1 MNDSVRAG
9 LNQVD
14 NCRWVCGSAGH
25 LWIDMF
31 RVAPTLLPPLDHG
44 EISWNLGI
52 AGLILF
58 RALAGLGGVGTILL
72 PQTLI

>member
-1 MNDSVRAG
+1 MNDSVQAG

-14 NCRWVCGSAGH
+14 NCRWVCGSAVH

-31 RVAPTLLPPLDHG
+31 KVAPTLLPPLNHG

-52 AGLILF
+52 AGLMLL
-58 RALAGLGGVGTILL
+58 RALAGLGGVGMILL

>member
-14 NCRWVCGSAGH
+14 NCRWVCGSARH

-31 RVAPTLLPPLDHG
+31 RVVPILLSPLDHG

-52 AGLILF
+52 AGLMPL
-58 RALAGLGGVGTILL
+58 RGLPSLGVGMILL
-72 PQTLI
+72 PQTLS